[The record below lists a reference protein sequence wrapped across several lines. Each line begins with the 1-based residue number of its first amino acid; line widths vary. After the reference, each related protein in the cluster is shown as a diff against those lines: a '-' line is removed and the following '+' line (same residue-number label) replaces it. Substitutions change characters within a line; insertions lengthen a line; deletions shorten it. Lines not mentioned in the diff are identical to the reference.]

1 VPEFL
6 ITLTTD
12 FGLESPYVAAM
23 KGALLS
29 VNHSVR
35 LIDLSHQIPA
45 QDIRFA
51 AFFLA
56 ASVPYYPAG
65 TLHVVVVD
73 PGVGTDRA
81 ILYVEV
87 AGQRL
92 LTPDNGCLTRIF
104 ETMGPPTTLIR
115 VQEPHFWREVVS
127 DTFNGRDIFAPV
139 AGHLSLGVKPS
150 KLGPIVKEWVTLE
163 IPKPVTTSRGVQG
176 EVLFVDHFGNL
187 ITNIP
192 ASSAQRRPNALTVGN
207 RLLHRFAWVRT
218 YGEAKIGQLALLV
231 SSVGNLEVAVVQG
244 DAAKRLG
251 AGVGTPVDV
260 GFAD

>member
-1 VPEFL
+1 VPDFL

-45 QDIRFA
+45 QDIRYA

-65 TLHVVVVD
+65 TLHMVVVD

-104 ETMGPPTTLIR
+104 ETMGPPNTLIR
-115 VQEPHFWREVVS
+115 VQEPHFWRKVVS

-163 IPKPVTTSRGVQG
+163 IPRPVTTSRGVQG

-192 ASSAQRRPNALTVGN
+192 ATMVQRRPNALTVGS
-207 RLLHRFAWVRT
+207 RLLDRFAWVRT
-218 YGEAKIGQLALLV
+218 YGEAKMGQVALLV
-231 SSVGNLEVAVVQG
+231 SSVGNLEVDIVQG
-244 DAAKRLG
+244 DAAKRFG
-251 AGVGTPVDV
+251 ASVGTHVEIC
-260 GFAD
+260 FAD